1 MFDVRITRCGNI
13 IIGEIIGKF
22 RRRNIPFSPFYGTG
36 LFLYPLKIPTGLFLY
51 PLFSTPSYD
60 FRGYR
65 KRLLA

>member
-22 RRRNIPFSPFYGTG
+22 RRRNIPFSPSYDTG
-36 LFLYPLKIPTGLFLY
+36 LPLYLLKIPTGLFLY
-51 PLFSTPSYD
+51 PVFSIPSYV